1 MAERKR
7 QVESQKLEVCAL
19 KGLWKLEHTGQ
30 PVPTTET
37 HWITERNWGATLAFV
52 FDTTGSMYDDLVQVT
67 DGASR
72 ILERTLSRG
81 TKLIRNYVLVPFH
94 DPEVGPATLTTDP
107 RLFQQR
113 LQQLQVQG
121 GGDCPEMSV
130 AAIRLAAEVSHPSSF
145 IYVFTDA
152 RAKDYEQQEELL
164 RLLQHKQSQVVF
176 VLTGD
181 CGDRS
186 HPGYRVYE
194 RVAATSSGQVFHL
207 DKQQV
212 KEVLKWVEEAIQAS
226 KVHLLSADHEDGGE
240 HTWPVPFDPSL
251 KEVTVSLSGP
261 APQIEVWDPAGKLL
275 EKGRDLKELLS
286 IPDSAVVVAVQPHE
300 PGMWQVKTQS
310 SGRHSVRITGVS
322 SINFQAG
329 FSTQP
334 DPDGI
339 QPGERP
345 LQGLPISVVVNCSG
359 LEPPGHL
366 QEIELFNSSGHALLS
381 LPLWPLSNASSGQLW
396 VGSPLRAPPG
406 DFLLKVKGED
416 AQGHPLQRLSS
427 VTYTSVVPG
436 LPQVNISS
444 RIQAYRHEL
453 QRISC
458 SAHSELP
465 FRLQLSRAGARLGE
479 EKQFRGS
486 GNSSWLIP
494 VVSKSDEGFYECTA
508 TNKVG
513 VMRARAYVSVS
524 EPPPRLLAPGNVTA
538 SPGQDVALSCPVLSA
553 VPYNLTWSWD
563 GRVALQGGGRARLL
577 QNHSLEISRVQPGD
591 AGPYECIARSA
602 HGTATASVWLFIQ
615 EAPWVEVDTSP
626 QRFSRG
632 QELRLNCTAGGYPQP
647 HITWKLWGRVLE
659 QDQRVF
665 MDSQGTLH
673 IRAAVPEDAGNYSC
687 SANNLLGQDEQAI
700 SLEYIEPP
708 AILAVT
714 PSMKAL
720 VGEDVTL
727 ECWVSGV
734 PPPQIA
740 WHKGEQE
747 VAAFPAGSQ
756 RGVLRLQ
763 VVREEDAGPYTC
775 QARGEAGDAFA
786 STVLDVGSAP
796 HFPEPL
802 GDLEVEIGE
811 SVTLLCRAEGSPPLW
826 VAWSRQDGKPVVHQ
840 HGLPGA
846 ELLINGASLD
856 DQAVYVC
863 EAQNDFGKIRAE
875 VKLTVTGQAPE
886 IALLPA
892 VVRVL
897 AGQPVWLPCVILAGR
912 PLPARLWLKDGQP
925 VAPSG
930 RFSAQVDGSLHV
942 GQASQGDAG
951 TYTCVATNALGSHRQ
966 DVTLVVHVPPSIEP
980 GPALV
985 AATEG
990 VAVTLRC
997 DATGVPTPTVTWTK
1011 GTEPISPS
1019 PRYHLNPN
1027 GTLLI
1032 PTPSP
1037 GDAGTYFCTAAS
1049 VAGFSSRQVQL
1060 SVSTKPRISVN
1071 GSWGISAPV
1080 TVLAVRGQETT
1091 LPCEAHGSP
1100 HPLVA
1105 WSHESRP
1112 LPLSSARYSILPS
1125 GSLRLA
1131 EPQEADSGLY
1141 TCTATNA
1148 VGNASVH
1155 YSLRV
1160 QVPPRIQRGPE
1171 VLRAL
1176 VGERL
1181 ELPCVAYGNPVPSL
1195 SWSKDGRPLQEGE
1208 WGALEGAR
1216 GAVIIGAVQLSN
1228 AGRYR
1233 CIASSSVGQ
1242 DAVEVVVQVLE
1253 PPYLDDG
1260 AEVLLEKVLHE
1271 NVTIPC
1277 PVKGTPTPSILWWKD
1292 AVEVLDAV
1300 PGAELLDGGS
1310 LFIRALQPSHSGDYT
1325 CLAAN
1330 DAGSISST
1338 TTLVVHAPLEMMGS
1352 GWENVSVVAGQP
1364 LALHCNVSGTP
1375 VPSVTW
1381 HKDGQPV
1388 GEAGGPLLLRRGQTL
1403 RFAAVRG
1410 EDTGTYTC
1418 RARSRAGEARRH
1430 FALLVLV
1437 PPSMPGSRWPHNVSV
1452 PEGSEVLLECRSRGV
1467 PRPRV
1472 RWLKD
1477 GQPLPALDPH
1487 LQLLEEEQVLRI
1499 LGSQPHHQGTYQCLA
1514 TNPAGQHSKVF
1525 QLHVHTPP
1533 SILGA
1538 EELAEVVVL
1547 LNGSGQLPCEARGSP
1562 APTIAWFRGR
1572 RPLPSGTRTT
1582 YVRGGQALR
1591 VSATQEADAGLYV
1604 CRATNPAGTAHR
1616 TVRLEVY
1623 VPPTISSEGRVVEAA
1638 VGQPVELLCSAS
1650 GNPLPTLSW
1659 QKDGLPL
1666 PEGAGVLLLA
1676 GGTLLRVQR
1685 ASESSAGS
1693 YTCLAS
1699 SPAGESVV
1707 RHKLLVQAPPQL
1719 LIGDGESHMTAV
1731 ANDSLRIHCRAS
1743 GVPMPRI
1750 RWLKDGRPLGTEDS
1764 IVVSEDGG
1772 TLLISHVGLAHQGLY
1787 ACQGSSRA
1795 GGAQVQVWV
1804 SVQARPLVSIAEGDA
1819 VTVAL
1824 RQPVTLR
1831 CQATGTPP
1839 PRLGWRKDG
1848 VPLPATSS
1856 LFQIE
1861 KADLTDEGVYTCV
1874 AANPAGEDKQDVML
1888 KVLVPPNIEPSEV
1901 DLAVLE
1907 NSTVSLE
1914 CLATGVPAP
1923 DISWYKGN
1931 EQLVTSPGRILSRDR
1946 KRLEIPRAHLPD
1958 AGSYRCVASN
1968 AAGDTEL
1975 GYSLRVTVPP
1985 RITAGPSPVVAVTS
1999 EAVTLRCDATGS
2011 PTPVLLWLK
2020 DGNPVPEEVAGGP
2033 QILSGGRVLSLPT
2046 PHLLDSGTY
2055 TCVASSAAGEDR
2067 REATVEV
2074 RLPPT
2079 ALGEEENVSAI
2090 VNQEVTLRCLDPGVD
2105 PRGSRWLK
2113 DGTLLTP
2120 SPGMRLSVDGT
2131 VLQVG
2136 RAAVQDAGR
2145 YTCQVPGHPERHYN
2159 LNVLVPPSFSSAEPS
2174 TMSVLEGQSVRLSC
2188 ECHGIPFP
2196 ALSWQ
2201 KDGEPLSAHPG
2212 SPKLVSAG
2220 GRMLYIEKVRLV
2232 DEGTYTCECSNA
2244 AGSSSK
2250 EHRLGVH
2257 VLPRIRGSSKAPR
2270 KVSVIEAGETVL
2282 ECEATGTPAP
2292 TVTWLKDGQLVASR
2306 DGLLLSEQGWRLRIA
2321 QAALVHAGR
2330 YVCLAANAAGQER
2343 REFDVAVHVPPK
2355 FIQGSGL
2362 TSNVRVPLHR
2372 ALTLTCEATGI
2383 PLPTVS
2389 WSWNGSPVTPSEHM
2403 RVLSGG
2409 WMLRLPRV
2417 RAQDGGHYSCLA
2429 SNVAGEARREF
2440 HVEVLV
2446 PPHIEDMDEEEA
2458 VTVPEGHPVTW
2469 SCLAAGN
2476 PQPEVTWLKD
2486 GHPLPGGATSISPDG
2501 SVLRI
2506 PQAALSDAG
2515 HYSCVASNP
2524 VGEQTKHYLLN
2535 VSASPTH
2542 AGDAHDATVED
2553 VIVIIN
2559 NPISLLCE
2567 APAYPPPSITW
2578 LKDEVPVEASRDV
2591 RLLSGGHGL
2600 QILNAQE
2607 EDAGTYSCIV
2617 AGEAGEAVRN
2627 YTVKVLVPPSI
2638 ARDDPSGEFATT
2650 EVRTRVN
2657 STVTLQCETWAVPE
2671 ATIQWYKDGQLLE
2684 SAGHLRILHEGQVL
2698 QIKPAGVPDS
2708 GHYTCVA
2715 TNPLGA
2721 DDKDFSVHVQVPPLF
2736 QHQLST
2742 SEAFEILYREEDGDG
2757 EVTEHRQAV
2766 LHQPAALSCD
2776 TSAIPPPR
2784 LTWYKDGEPLAPGPG
2799 VLILL
2804 GGRVLQLPAVRE
2816 EDAGRYT
2823 CEASNEAGRDRVHY
2837 ELEVLAAPAIRGA
2850 AEERVEEV
2858 TATTNS
2864 TVRFECQASGS
2875 PVPVVSWLRDD
2886 VPIAASPR
2894 HQLLEGGTV
2903 LQVAVAEVGDAGS
2916 YVCVA
2921 ENPAGSAEKHFALVV
2936 LEPQGA
2942 EDLQQETL
2950 SADMGSPLVLTCAVT
2965 GVPAVT
2971 WLKDGRPLASSPER
2985 DLVPRGGQLQISTLQ
3000 PSHQGQYTCL
3010 AQDRGTEMRKDFLV
3024 LVRVAPRIL
3033 GAGVPSEHS
3042 VPEGDG
3048 VRLEC
3053 RAEGQPPPQISWL
3066 KDGQPLQLQPP
3077 SRVRTSPDGSALL
3090 LEALHAADSG
3100 AYTCLARNGAGEDAR
3115 LHLLSVLV
3123 PPIIEGGAD
3132 GSDVVRGVLST
3143 AVTLRCRARGS
3154 PPLRV
3159 SWLKDGLPLRLS
3171 PRVTLLSAGH
3181 VLRISRTQVSDA
3193 GLYTCVV
3200 SSQAGVADRSFVL
3213 QILAPP
3219 VLESPESSEE
3229 QVVAKGSDV
3238 TLTCEAS
3245 GSPTP
3250 AVTWLKLSKTPALPS
3265 KQVADGPRLSLGA
3278 VGPADVG
3285 VYVCVASNEAG
3296 EASKAFSLLVM
3307 EPPQIEDASH
3317 PTEMSVAVGTPLELT
3332 CVVVGIPV
3340 PAVTWEKDGQLLA
3353 GPWLS
3358 AGNES
3363 TLRISSMEVAD
3374 SGLYTC
3380 LAASPAGE
3388 DSRSFHVSARAP
3400 LSTTGTR
3407 ETLSITAVRGGQLT
3421 LECPVDAVPPPHIE
3435 WHREGSPLQGDA
3447 RRQTLDEGRFLRI
3460 QDVGA
3465 ADGGEYVCRAGMV
3478 LGDSRQSFQV
3488 EIHVAPHIQLG
3499 PEEMNVPMNG
3509 SATLPCQA
3517 AGWPVPRVTW
3527 RKDGQLL
3534 SLRGSSRYELLP
3546 DGSLQIDPV
3555 RVQDSGYYLCV
3566 ASSPAGS
3573 DRRGLDLR
3581 VLVPPAIAPGPPSLT
3596 LLAQQPASLACDVS
3610 GSPAPRVRWEK
3621 DGRPLNPHLLPGA
3634 YRVQTSGSLL
3644 ITSPSPRD
3652 EGWFE
3657 CIATNAAGEARKVF
3671 LVSVHVPPTIADDLT
3686 DVAVTRLSPVVL
3698 TCYASGVPP
3707 PTVSWSKDGAQ
3718 LGSRGGG
3725 YRVLHTGALE
3735 IRLALPAHT
3744 GHYTCTAR
3752 NTAGTARK
3760 HLRLVVHEPPTLKPL
3775 PGMVMVMVNTSA
3787 VLSCE
3792 ASGIPRPEVTWQKDG
3807 ASITRGPGLKV
3818 LPSGQLHLLRASVAD
3833 AGSYLCV
3840 ARNPSGTAM
3849 GRTRL
3854 IVQVLPCAARGIPE
3868 PRVSWSR
3875 EGAPVQDRGG
3885 TVTILPSGE
3894 LLLRHVQEG
3903 DAGSYSC
3910 TAVNSAGKAVR
3921 RLSLRVHA
3929 LPTFTRQ
3936 PGDVVLSQGEQL
3948 ELVCEATGSPEPRI
3962 SWMADGQPLTEGVS
3976 GQRGRSTLRRAAAT
3990 HADSGTYV
3998 CRAENSA
4005 GTIRATSLVSVTEAP
4020 IVRGAP
4026 STYRVEPPG
4035 GDAVLDCDVRGHPA
4049 PFIRWSKD
4057 GVPVVGSRRLR
4068 QLQNGS
4074 LAIRSLGSA
4083 DAGHYRCV
4091 AENEAGTA
4099 AKVVTLALQSAP
4111 AVAVTPR
4118 ALSVRAG
4125 QRVLLHCAVSG
4136 EPTPSVEWQRDGE
4149 ALPEGP
4155 RGRILPNATLLLPA
4169 AIPRDTGTYTCI
4181 ARNALGSAAART
4193 SLVVQGEPRRMRGS
4207 LIGMIN
4213 THEFGVA
4220 TLNASVLDEP
4230 RSGTTAIRT
4239 SISGVPRH
4247 VGPLM
4252 RVLVT
4257 LMAPVYWS
4265 FTHAGGEVPSGI
4277 LLTWGVFR
4285 HKSQVEFGTGDLLHI
4300 THLAR
4305 GADASGTLL
4314 LDSVVSGS
4322 VPESIGEATLLL
4334 QDFSERYVQTGEGRF
4349 SGGSVQ
4355 SFLQDGR
4362 LARARCNHTIEYEPT
4377 PGPQP
4382 QRVQHIQAREV
4393 QASFDPDS
4401 EELSF
4406 QLSTSLDAGDR
4417 CPPGFVLDPQQLHC
4431 LDINECAEGS
4441 HACRYNQICENT
4453 MGTHRC
4459 VCPRGYRSLGAA
4471 WPCLDINE
4479 CLRFPP
4485 PCAFECRNLR
4495 GSYECLCP
4503 PGTALLPEGK
4513 CGAAGT
4519 GGGIASST
4527 PWDPLLR
4534 WLGPSSR
4541 LRGRSYPRLTLS
4553 RVAKAAG
4560 PDARGPCPSG
4570 FVRRNGTCTDLNE
4583 CRVPNQCQHEC
4594 RNSEGSYR
4602 CVCPPGYRLLPD
4614 GKTCHDVDEC
4624 REGTVRCASGQLCFN
4639 TRGGA
4644 RCEDAPCPDGY
4655 WRGSSP
4661 GVCFS
4666 HCAPDCGTA
4675 GPATLRYVLLPLP
4688 LGVPTGRDVLRLAP
4702 GSALGAHTLF
4712 TLLEQDGSSPF
4723 ALRAE
4728 GGRGVVATMRPLHA
4742 PGTHRLRVQ
4751 ALTPGARQTR
4761 SIFLVIISISPYP
4774 Y

>member
-1 MAERKR
+1 MPPHGGIF
-7 QVESQKLEVCAL
+7 V
-19 KGLWKLEHTGQ
+19 GLWLLLAPGVTGS
-30 PVPTTET
+30 PPGAG
-37 HWITERNWGATLAFV
+37 GATLAFV

-113 LQQLQVQG
+113 LKQLQVQG

-130 AAIRLAAEVSHPSSF
+130 AAIRLAAEVSHPGSF

-194 RVAATSSGQVFHL
+194 RIAATSSGQVFHL

-261 APQIEVWDPAGKLL
+261 APQIEVRDPAGKVL

-334 DPDGI
+334 DPDSI

-345 LQGLPISVVVNCSG
+345 LQGLPVSVVVNCSG
-359 LEPPGHL
+359 LDPPGRL

-381 LPLWPLSNASSGQLW
+381 LPLRPLSNASSGQLW
-396 VGSPLRAPPG
+396 VGSPLRAPPA

-416 AQGHPLQRLSS
+416 AQGHPLHRLSS

-444 RIQAYRHEL
+444 RIRAYRREP
-453 QRISC
+453 QRVSC

-486 GNSSWLIP
+486 GNVSWLIP
-494 VVSKSDEGFYECTA
+494 AASKSDEGFYECTA
-508 TNKVG
+508 TSKVG
-513 VMRARAYVSVS
+513 VTRARAYISVS
-524 EPPPRLLAPGNVTA
+524 EPPPRLQAPGNVTA
-538 SPGQDVALSCPVLSA
+538 SPGQDVVLSCPVLSA

-563 GRVALQGGGRARLL
+563 GRVALQEGGRARLL

-615 EAPWVEVDTSP
+615 EAPWVEVDAGP
-626 QRFSRG
+626 QHFGRG
-632 QELRLNCTAGGYPQP
+632 QELRLNCTARGYPQP
-647 HITWKLWGRVLE
+647 RITWKRWGWVLE

-665 MDSQGTLH
+665 MDAQGTLH

-714 PSMKAL
+714 PGVKAL

-756 RGVLRLQ
+756 RGVLWLQ
-763 VVREEDAGPYTC
+763 AVREEDAGPYTC
-775 QARGEAGDAFA
+775 QAHSEAGDTVA

-802 GDLEVEIGE
+802 GDLEVDIGE
-811 SVTLLCRAEGSPPLW
+811 SVTLPCRAEGSLPLQ
-826 VAWSRQDGKPVVHQ
+826 VAWSRQDGKPVVQQ

-846 ELLINGASLD
+846 ELLIDGASLD

-875 VKLTVTGQAPE
+875 VKLTVTGQAPA
-886 IALLPA
+886 IALAPA

-897 AGQPVWLPCVILAGR
+897 AGQPLWLPCVILAGR

-930 RFSAQVDGSLHV
+930 RFSTQPDGSLHV

-951 TYTCVATNALGSHRQ
+951 TYTCVATNALGLHRQ
-966 DVTLVVHVPPSIEP
+966 DVALVVHVPPSIEP

-990 VAVTLRC
+990 AAVTLRC
-997 DATGVPTPTVTWTK
+997 NATGVPTPTVTWTK

-1032 PTPSP
+1032 PSPSP

-1060 SVSTKPRISVN
+1060 SISTKPRISVN
-1071 GSWGISAPV
+1071 GSRGISAPV
-1080 TVLAVRGQETT
+1080 TILAVRGQETT
-1091 LPCEAHGSP
+1091 LPCEAQGSP
-1100 HPLVA
+1100 PPLVA
-1105 WSHESRP
+1105 WSRESRP
-1112 LPLSSARYSILPS
+1112 LPLPSARYSVLPS

-1160 QVPPRIQRGPE
+1160 Q
-1171 VLRAL
+1171 
-1176 VGERL
+1176 
-1181 ELPCVAYGNPVPSL
+1181 
-1195 SWSKDGRPLQEGE
+1195 
-1208 WGALEGAR
+1208 
-1216 GAVIIGAVQLSN
+1216 
-1228 AGRYR
+1228 
-1233 CIASSSVGQ
+1233 
-1242 DAVEVVVQVLE
+1242 
-1253 PPYLDDG
+1253 
-1260 AEVLLEKVLHE
+1260 
-1271 NVTIPC
+1271 
-1277 PVKGTPTPSILWWKD
+1277 
-1292 AVEVLDAV
+1292 
-1300 PGAELLDGGS
+1300 
-1310 LFIRALQPSHSGDYT
+1310 
-1325 CLAAN
+1325 
-1330 DAGSISST
+1330 
-1338 TTLVVHAPLEMMGS
+1338 
-1352 GWENVSVVAGQP
+1352 
-1364 LALHCNVSGTP
+1364 
-1375 VPSVTW
+1375 
-1381 HKDGQPV
+1381 
-1388 GEAGGPLLLRRGQTL
+1388 
-1403 RFAAVRG
+1403 
-1410 EDTGTYTC
+1410 
-1418 RARSRAGEARRH
+1418 
-1430 FALLVLV
+1430 
-1437 PPSMPGSRWPHNVSV
+1437 
-1452 PEGSEVLLECRSRGV
+1452 
-1467 PRPRV
+1467 
-1472 RWLKD
+1472 
-1477 GQPLPALDPH
+1477 
-1487 LQLLEEEQVLRI
+1487 
-1499 LGSQPHHQGTYQCLA
+1499 
-1514 TNPAGQHSKVF
+1514 
-1525 QLHVHTPP
+1525 
-1533 SILGA
+1533 
-1538 EELAEVVVL
+1538 
-1547 LNGSGQLPCEARGSP
+1547 
-1562 APTIAWFRGR
+1562 
-1572 RPLPSGTRTT
+1572 
-1582 YVRGGQALR
+1582 
-1591 VSATQEADAGLYV
+1591 
-1604 CRATNPAGTAHR
+1604 
-1616 TVRLEVY
+1616 
-1623 VPPTISSEGRVVEAA
+1623 
-1638 VGQPVELLCSAS
+1638 
-1650 GNPLPTLSW
+1650 
-1659 QKDGLPL
+1659 
-1666 PEGAGVLLLA
+1666 
-1676 GGTLLRVQR
+1676 
-1685 ASESSAGS
+1685 
-1693 YTCLAS
+1693 
-1699 SPAGESVV
+1699 
-1707 RHKLLVQAPPQL
+1707 APPKL
-1719 LIGDGESHMTAV
+1719 LIGDGESHLTAV
-1731 ANDSLRIHCRAS
+1731 ANESLRIRCRAS
-1743 GVPMPRI
+1743 GVPVPRI
-1750 RWLKDGRPLGTEDS
+1750 QWLKDGLPLGTGDGV
-1764 IVVSEDGG
+1764 VVSEDGG
-1772 TLLISHVGLAHQGLY
+1772 TLLISHVGLTHQGLY
-1787 ACQGSSRA
+1787 VCQGSSQA
-1795 GGAQVQVWV
+1795 GGAQVQVWL
-1804 SVQARPLVSIAEGDA
+1804 SVQ
-1819 VTVAL
+1819 
-1824 RQPVTLR
+1824 
-1831 CQATGTPP
+1831 
-1839 PRLGWRKDG
+1839 
-1848 VPLPATSS
+1848 
-1856 LFQIE
+1856 
-1861 KADLTDEGVYTCV
+1861 
-1874 AANPAGEDKQDVML
+1874 
-1888 KVLVPPNIEPSEV
+1888 VPPNIEPSEV

-1907 NSTVSLE
+1907 NSTASLE

-1931 EQLVTSPGRILSRDR
+1931 EQLVNTPGRILSRDG
-1946 KRLEIPRAHLPD
+1946 KRLEIPRAHLSD

-1985 RITAGPSPVVAVTS
+1985 
-1999 EAVTLRCDATGS
+1999 
-2011 PTPVLLWLK
+2011 
-2020 DGNPVPEEVAGGP
+2020 
-2033 QILSGGRVLSLPT
+2033 
-2046 PHLLDSGTY
+2046 
-2055 TCVASSAAGEDR
+2055 
-2067 REATVEV
+2067 
-2074 RLPPT
+2074 
-2079 ALGEEENVSAI
+2079 
-2090 VNQEVTLRCLDPGVD
+2090 
-2105 PRGSRWLK
+2105 
-2113 DGTLLTP
+2113 
-2120 SPGMRLSVDGT
+2120 
-2131 VLQVG
+2131 
-2136 RAAVQDAGR
+2136 
-2145 YTCQVPGHPERHYN
+2145 
-2159 LNVLVPPSFSSAEPS
+2159 SFSSAEPT
-2174 TMSVLEGQSVRLSC
+2174 TMSVLEGQSVQLAC

-2220 GRMLYIEKVRLV
+2220 GKMLYIEKVRLV
-2232 DEGTYTCECSNA
+2232 DEGTYTCECSNT

-2257 VLPRIRGSSKAPR
+2257 VPPRIRGSSKAPR
-2270 KVSVIEAGETVL
+2270 KVSVIEASETVL
-2282 ECEATGTPAP
+2282 ECEATGRPAP
-2292 TVTWLKDGQLVASR
+2292 TVTWLKDGQPVTPG

-2355 FIQGSGL
+2355 FLQGSGS
-2362 TSNVRVPLHR
+2362 TSNIRVPLHR
-2372 ALTLTCEATGI
+2372 ALTLTCEATGV
-2383 PLPTVS
+2383 PLPMVS
-2389 WSWNGSPVTPSEHM
+2389 WSWNGSPVTPGEHTK
-2403 RVLSGG
+2403 VLSGG

-2429 SNVAGEARREF
+2429 SNAAGEARREF
-2440 HVEVLV
+2440 QVEVLV
-2446 PPHIEDMDEEEA
+2446 PPHIEDVDEEEA

-2486 GHPLPGGATSISPDG
+2486 GHPLPAGATSISPDG

-2506 PQAALSDAG
+2506 PQAAPSDAG
-2515 HYSCVASNP
+2515 RYSCVASSP

-2535 VSASPTH
+2535 VSASPMS
-2542 AGDAHDATVED
+2542 AGDAHAAATED
-2553 VIVIIN
+2553 VVVIIN

-2578 LKDEVPVEASRDV
+2578 LKDEVPIEASRDV
-2591 RLLSGGHGL
+2591 RLLPGGHGL

-2607 EDAGTYSCIV
+2607 EDAGTYSCVV
-2617 AGEAGEAVRN
+2617 AGEAGETVRN
-2627 YTVKVLVPPSI
+2627 YTVKVLVPPLI

-2657 STVTLQCETWAVPE
+2657 STVTLECETWAVPE
-2671 ATIQWYKDGQLLE
+2671 PIIQWYKDGQLLE
-2684 SAGHLRILHEGQVL
+2684 SAGHLQILQEGQVL
-2698 QIKPAGVPDS
+2698 RIKPAGVPDS

-2715 TNPLGA
+2715 TNPLGT

-2736 QHQLST
+2736 QHQLSP
-2742 SEAFEILYREEDGDG
+2742 SEAFEILYWEEDGDG

-2850 AEERVEEV
+2850 EEEQVEEV

-2864 TVRFECQASGS
+2864 TVRFECRASGR
-2875 PVPVVSWLRDD
+2875 PVPAVSWLRDH
-2886 VPIAASPR
+2886 VPIVASPR

-2903 LQVAVAEVGDAGS
+2903 LQVAMAEVGDAGR

-2921 ENPAGSAEKHFALVV
+2921 ENPAGSAEKHFALTVQ
-2936 LEPQGA
+2936 EPPGA
-2942 EDLQQETL
+2942 EDPQEETL
-2950 SADMGSPLVLTCAVT
+2950 SADMGSPLVLTCAAT

-2971 WLKDGRPLASSPER
+2971 WLKDGRTLASSPEQG
-2985 DLVPRGGQLQISTLQ
+2985 LVPGGGQLQISALQ
-3000 PSHQGQYTCL
+3000 PSHQGRYTCL
-3010 AQDRGTEMRKDFLV
+3010 ARGEGTETRKDFLV

-3042 VPEGDG
+3042 VLEGG
-3048 VRLEC
+3048 EVRLEC
-3053 RAEGQPPPQISWL
+3053 QAEGQPPPQISWL

-3077 SRVRTSPDGSALL
+3077 SRAQVSPDGSALL

-3100 AYTCLARNGAGEDAR
+3100 AYTCLARNGAGEDAQLR
-3115 LHLLSVLV
+3115 VLSPHLCLSSPRPV
-3123 PPIIEGGAD
+3123 PPVIEGGAE
-3132 GSDVVRGVLST
+3132 GSDVVRGVLSA

-3238 TLTCEAS
+3238 TFACEAS
-3245 GSPTP
+3245 GSPAP
-3250 AVTWLKLSKTPALPS
+3250 AVTWLKLGETPALPS
-3265 KQVADGPRLSLGA
+3265 ERVADGPRLSLGA
-3278 VGPADVG
+3278 VGPADTG
-3285 VYVCVASNEAG
+3285 VYACVASNEAG
-3296 EASKAFSLLVM
+3296 ETSRAFSLLVM

-3317 PTEMSVAVGTPLELT
+3317 PTEMAVAVGAPLELT
-3332 CVVVGIPV
+3332 CVVAGVPA

-3363 TLRISSMEVAD
+3363 TLRINSMEVAD

-3380 LAASPAGE
+3380 LATSPAGE
-3388 DSRSFHVSARAP
+3388 DTRSFHVSARAP
-3400 LSTTGTR
+3400 LGTTGTS
-3407 ETLSITAVRGGQLT
+3407 ETLSVTAVPGGQLT
-3421 LECPVDAVPPPHIE
+3421 LECPVGAVPPPYIE
-3435 WHREGSPLQGDA
+3435 WHREGSPLRGDA
-3447 RRQTLDEGRFLRI
+3447 RRQTLAEGRFLRI
-3460 QDVGA
+3460 WDVGA
-3465 ADGGEYVCRAGMV
+3465 ADGGEYICRAGTAT
-3478 LGDSRQSFQV
+3478 GDSRQSFQV
-3488 EIHVAPHIQLG
+3488 EIHVAPHIQPG
-3499 PEEMNVPMNG
+3499 PEEVNVPTNG
-3509 SATLPCQA
+3509 LATLQCQA
-3517 AGWPVPRVTW
+3517 EGWPTPRVTW

-3534 SLRGSSRYELLP
+3534 SLRGSSRLQLLP
-3546 DGSLQIDPV
+3546 DGSLHIDPV

-3573 DRRGLDLR
+3573 VRQGLDLR
-3581 VLVPPAIAPGPPSLT
+3581 VLVPPAITPSPPSLT
-3596 LLAQQPASLACDVS
+3596 LLAQQPAWLSCDAS
-3610 GSPAPRVRWEK
+3610 GSPAPQVRWEK

-3686 DVAVTRLSPVVL
+3686 DVAVTRLSPAVL

-3707 PTVSWSKDGAQ
+3707 PAVSWSKDGAQ

-3725 YRVLHTGALE
+3725 YRVLPTGALE
-3735 IRLALPAHT
+3735 IRQALPVHT

-3752 NTAGTARK
+3752 SAAGTARK
-3760 HLRLVVHEPPTLKPL
+3760 HLRLVVHEPPALKPL
-3775 PGMVMVMVNTSA
+3775 PGMVMVKVNAST

-3792 ASGIPRPEVTWQKDG
+3792 ASGVPRPEVTWQKDG
-3807 ASITRGPGLKV
+3807 ASVAGGPGLKV
-3818 LPSGQLHLLRASVAD
+3818 LPSGQLHLLRASLAD

-3854 IVQVLPCAARGIPE
+3854 IVQVPPTIAAGPLELAVLEGQDALLPCAARGVPE

-3875 EGAPVQDRGG
+3875 EGAPVRDRGG

-3921 RLSLRVHA
+3921 RLSLGVHT
-3929 LPTFTRQ
+3929 LPTFTRR
-3936 PGDVVLSQGEQL
+3936 PGDVVLSQGELL

-3962 SWMADGQPLTEGVS
+3962 SWTADGQPLTEGIS
-3976 GQRGRSTLRRAAAT
+3976 GQRGRSILRRAAAT

-4005 GTIRATSLVSVTEAP
+4005 GTIRATSFVSIVEAP
-4020 IVRGAP
+4020 VVRGAP
-4026 STYRVEPPG
+4026 STYQVEPPG
-4035 GDAVLDCDVRGHPA
+4035 GDVLLDCDTRGHPA

-4057 GVPVVGSRRLR
+4057 GVPVVATRRLR

-4074 LAIRSLGSA
+4074 LAIRSLGGA
-4083 DAGHYRCV
+4083 DAGLYRCV

-4111 AVAVTPR
+4111 MVAVTPR
-4118 ALSVRAG
+4118 AVLVRSG

-4169 AIPRDTGTYTCI
+4169 ASPRDTGTYTCI
-4181 ARNALGSAAART
+4181 ARNALGSAAARA
-4193 SLVVQGEPRRMRGS
+4193 SLVVQGEPRQVRGS
-4207 LIGMIN
+4207 LIGVIN
-4213 THEFGVA
+4213 TREFGVA

-4230 RSGTTAIRT
+4230 RSGTTAVRT
-4239 SISGVPRH
+4239 TISGVPRH
-4247 VGPLM
+4247 VGLLM

-4265 FTHAGGEVPSGI
+4265 FAYTGGDVPGGI
-4277 LLTWGVFR
+4277 LLTRGTFR
-4285 HKSQVEFGTGDLLHI
+4285 HESQVEFGTGDLLRI

-4334 QDFSERYVQTGEGRF
+4334 QDFSERYVRTGAGRF

-4362 LARARCNHTIEYEPT
+4362 LVRARCNHTIDYEPA
-4377 PGPQP
+4377 PGLQL

-4393 QASFDPDS
+4393 QASFDPAS

-4406 QLSTSLDAGDR
+4406 QLSTSLDAGDQ
-4417 CPPGFVLDPQQLHC
+4417 CPPGFVLGPQQLHC

-4453 MGTHRC
+4453 VGTHRC

-4479 CLRFPP
+4479 CLQFPP
-4485 PCAFECRNLR
+4485 PCTFECRNLR

-4503 PGTALLPEGK
+4503 PGMVLLPEGE
-4513 CGAAGT
+4513 CSAAGT
-4519 GGGIASST
+4519 TGST
-4527 PWDPLLR
+4527 PWDSLLR

-4541 LRGRSYPRLTLS
+4541 LGGRSHPRLTLS
-4553 RVAKAAG
+4553 RVVKAAG

-4570 FVRRNGTCTDLNE
+4570 FVRRNGTCTDLDE
-4583 CRVPNQCQHEC
+4583 CQVPNQCQHKC
-4594 RNSEGSYR
+4594 RNTEGSYH

-4624 REGTVRCASGQLCFN
+4624 REGTLRCASGQLCFN
-4639 TRGGA
+4639 MRGGA
-4644 RCEDAPCPDGY
+4644 RCEDTPCPDGY

-4661 GVCFS
+4661 GVCSS
-4666 HCAPDCGTA
+4666 HCAPDCGAA
-4675 GPATLRYVLLPLP
+4675 GPTVLRYVLLPLP
-4688 LGVPTGRDVLRLAP
+4688 LGVPAGRDVLRLAP
-4702 GSALGAHTLF
+4702 GTALGARTLF
-4712 TLLEQDGSSPF
+4712 SLLEQDGGSPF
-4723 ALRAE
+4723 ALRTE
-4728 GGRGVVATMRPLHA
+4728 QGRGVIATLRPLHA

-4751 ALTPGARQTR
+4751 ALTPGARRAR
-4761 SIFLVIISISPYP
+4761 SIFLIIISISPYP

>member
-1 MAERKR
+1 MPPHGGIF
-7 QVESQKLEVCAL
+7 V
-19 KGLWKLEHTGQ
+19 GLWLLLVPGVTGS
-30 PVPTTET
+30 PPGAG
-37 HWITERNWGATLAFV
+37 GATLAFV

-67 DGASR
+67 EGASR

-113 LQQLQVQG
+113 LQQLQVKG

-130 AAIRLAAEVSHPSSF
+130 AAIRLAAEVSHPNSF

-194 RVAATSSGQVFHL
+194 RIAATSSGQVFHL

-261 APQIEVWDPAGKLL
+261 APQIEVRDPAGKVL

-334 DPDGI
+334 DPDSI

-345 LQGLPISVVVNCSG
+345 LQGLPVSVVVNCSG
-359 LEPPGHL
+359 LEPPGRL
-366 QEIELFNSSGHALLS
+366 QEIELFNSSGRALLS
-381 LPLWPLSNASSGQLW
+381 LPLRPLSNASSGQLW

-416 AQGHPLQRLSS
+416 AQGHPLHRLSS

-444 RIQAYRHEL
+444 RIRAYRREP
-453 QRISC
+453 QRVSC
-458 SAHSELP
+458 WAHSELP
-465 FRLQLSRAGARLGE
+465 FRMQLSRAGARLGE
-479 EKQFRGS
+479 EKKFRGS
-486 GNSSWLIP
+486 GNVSWLIP
-494 VVSKSDEGFYECTA
+494 AASKSDEGFYECTA

-513 VMRARAYVSVS
+513 VARARAYISVS
-524 EPPPRLLAPGNVTA
+524 EPPPRLQAPGNVTA
-538 SPGQDVALSCPVLSA
+538 SPGHDVVLSCPVLSA

-563 GRVALQGGGRARLL
+563 GRVALQEGGRARLL

-615 EAPWVEVDTSP
+615 EVPWVEVDASP
-626 QRFSRG
+626 QRFGRG

-647 HITWKLWGRVLE
+647 RVTWKRWGWVLE

-687 SANNLLGQDEQAI
+687 SANSLLGQDEQAI

-714 PSMKAL
+714 PGVKAL

-747 VAAFPAGSQ
+747 VAVFPAGSQ

-763 VVREEDAGPYTC
+763 AVQEEDAGPYTC
-775 QARGEAGDAFA
+775 QARGEAGDASA

-802 GDLEVEIGE
+802 GDLEAEIGDR
-811 SVTLLCRAEGSPPLW
+811 VTLPCRAEGSLPLQ
-826 VAWSRQDGKPVVHQ
+826 VAWSRQDGKPVVQQ

-846 ELLINGASLD
+846 ELLIDGASLD

-875 VKLTVTGQAPE
+875 VKLTVTGQAPA
-886 IALLPA
+886 IALAPA

-897 AGQPVWLPCVILAGR
+897 AGQPLWLPCVILAGR

-930 RFSAQVDGSLHV
+930 RFSTQADGSLHV
-942 GQASQGDAG
+942 GQVSRGDAG
-951 TYTCVATNALGSHRQ
+951 TYTCVATNALGSQRQ
-966 DVTLVVHVPPSIEP
+966 EVALVVHVPPSIEP

-990 VAVTLRC
+990 AAITLRC

-1011 GTEPISPS
+1011 GTEPVSPS

-1032 PTPSP
+1032 PSPSP

-1060 SVSTKPRISVN
+1060 SISTKPRISVN
-1071 GSWGISAPV
+1071 GSRGISAPV
-1080 TVLAVRGQETT
+1080 PVLAVRGQEAT
-1091 LPCEAHGSP
+1091 LPCEAQGSP
-1100 HPLVA
+1100 LPLVA
-1105 WSHESRP
+1105 WSRESRP
-1112 LPLSSARYSILPS
+1112 LPLSSSRYTVLPS

-1148 VGNASVH
+1148 VGNASVR

-1181 ELPCVAYGNPVPSL
+1181 ELPCVAHGDPVPSL
-1195 SWSKDGRPLQEGE
+1195 SWSKDSRPLQEGE
-1208 WGALEGAR
+1208 RGALGGPH
-1216 GAVIIGAVQLSN
+1216 GAVTIGAVQLSD

-1253 PPYLDDG
+1253 PPYLGDG

-1271 NVTIPC
+1271 NVTITC
-1277 PVKGTPTPSILWWKD
+1277 PVKGTPMPSVLWWKD
-1292 AVEVLDAV
+1292 AVEVQDAV

-1310 LFIRALQPSHSGDYT
+1310 LFIHALQPSHSGDYT

-1330 DAGSISST
+1330 DVGSVSLT
-1338 TTLVVHAPLEMMGS
+1338 TTLVVHGPPEMMGS

-1364 LALHCNVSGTP
+1364 LELHCNVSGTP
-1375 VPSVTW
+1375 VPSITW
-1381 HKDGQPV
+1381 HKDGHPV
-1388 GEAGGPLLLRRGQTL
+1388 DGAGGPLLLRRGQTL
-1403 RFAAVRG
+1403 RFAAVRS
-1410 EDTGTYTC
+1410 EDTGTYSCT
-1418 RARSRAGEARRH
+1418 ARSRAGEARRH
-1430 FALLVLV
+1430 FVLLVLV
-1437 PPSMPGSRWPHNVSV
+1437 PPSMSGSRWPHNVSV

-1467 PRPRV
+1467 PPPRV
-1472 RWLKD
+1472 RWMKD
-1477 GQPLPALDPH
+1477 GQPLPAPDPH
-1487 LQLLEEEQVLRI
+1487 LELLEEEQVLRI
-1499 LGSQPHHQGTYQCLA
+1499 PSSQPQHQGTYQCLA

-1538 EELAEVVVL
+1538 EELVEVVVL

-1562 APTIAWFRGR
+1562 APTISWFRGR

-1582 YVRGGQALR
+1582 YMRGGRALR
-1591 VSATQEADAGLYV
+1591 VSGAQEADAGLYV
-1604 CRATNPAGTAHR
+1604 CLATNPAGTAHR

-1638 VGQPVELLCSAS
+1638 VGQPVELPCSAS

-1659 QKDGLPL
+1659 QKDGQPL
-1666 PEGAGVLLLA
+1666 PQGAGVLLLA
-1676 GGTLLRVQR
+1676 GGMLLRVQR
-1685 ASESSAGS
+1685 VSESSGGS

-1699 SPAGESVV
+1699 SPAGESMV
-1707 RHKLLVQAPPQL
+1707 RHTLLVQAPPKL
-1719 LIGDGESHMTAV
+1719 LIGDGESHLTAV
-1731 ANDSLRIHCRAS
+1731 ANDSLRIRCRAS

-1750 RWLKDGRPLGTEDS
+1750 RWLKDGLPLGAEDG
-1764 IVVSEDGG
+1764 VAVSEDSG
-1772 TLLISHVGLAHQGLY
+1772 TLLIARVGLAHQGLY
-1787 ACQGSSRA
+1787 ICQGSSRA
-1795 GGAQVQVWV
+1795 GGAQVQLWV
-1804 SVQARPLVSIAEGDA
+1804 LVQARPSVSIAEGDA

-1839 PRLGWRKDG
+1839 PRLSWRKDG
-1848 VPLPATSS
+1848 VPLPATGSI
-1856 LFQIE
+1856 FQIE

-1874 AANPAGEDKQDVML
+1874 AANPAGEDEQDVML

-1907 NSTVSLE
+1907 NGTASLE

-1931 EQLVTSPGRILSRDR
+1931 EQLVTTPGRILSRDG
-1946 KRLEIPRAHLPD
+1946 KRLEIPRAHLSD

-2011 PTPVLLWLK
+2011 PAPALLWLK

-2046 PHLLDSGTY
+2046 PRLLDSGTY
-2055 TCVASSAAGEDR
+2055 TCVASSAVGEDR

-2079 ALGEEENVSAI
+2079 APGEEENVSAI
-2090 VNQEVTLRCLDPGVD
+2090 VNQEVTLHCPAPGVD

-2120 SPGMRLSVDGT
+2120 SPGMSLSEDGT

-2159 LNVLVPPSFSSAEPS
+2159 LNVLVPPSFPSAEP
-2174 TMSVLEGQSVRLSC
+2174 TTVSVLEGQSVRLAC

-2220 GRMLYIEKVRLV
+2220 GRMLYIERVRLV
-2232 DEGTYTCECSNA
+2232 DEGTYTCECNNA
-2244 AGSSSK
+2244 AGGSSK

-2257 VLPRIRGSSKAPR
+2257 VPPRIRGSSKAPR

-2282 ECEATGTPAP
+2282 ECEATGRPAP
-2292 TVTWLKDGQLVASR
+2292 TVTWLKDGQPVALG
-2306 DGLLLSEQGWRLRIA
+2306 DGLSLSEQGWRLRIA
-2321 QAALVHAGR
+2321 QAAPVHAGR

-2343 REFDVAVHVPPK
+2343 REFDVVVHVPPK
-2355 FIQGSGL
+2355 LLQGSGS
-2362 TSNVRVPLHR
+2362 TSNIRVPLHR
-2372 ALTLTCEATGI
+2372 ALTLTCEATGV

-2389 WSWNGSPVTPSEHM
+2389 WSWKGSPVTPGEHTQ
-2403 RVLSGG
+2403 VLSGG

-2429 SNVAGEARREF
+2429 SNAAGEARREF
-2440 HVEVLV
+2440 QVEILV
-2446 PPHIEDMDEEEA
+2446 PPHIEDVDEEEA

-2486 GHPLPGGATSISPDG
+2486 GDPLPAGATSISPDG

-2506 PQAALSDAG
+2506 PQAAPSDAG
-2515 HYSCVASNP
+2515 RYSCVASSP
-2524 VGEQTKHYLLN
+2524 AGEQTKHYLLN
-2535 VSASPTH
+2535 VSASPTS
-2542 AGDAHDATVED
+2542 AGDAHDAATED
-2553 VIVIIN
+2553 VVVIIN

-2578 LKDEVPVEASRDV
+2578 LKDEVPIEASRDV
-2591 RLLSGGHGL
+2591 RLLP
-2600 QILNAQE
+2600 
-2607 EDAGTYSCIV
+2607 
-2617 AGEAGEAVRN
+2617 
-2627 YTVKVLVPPSI
+2627 VPPLI
-2638 ARDDPSGEFATT
+2638 TRDVPSGEFATT

-2657 STVTLQCETWAVPE
+2657 STVTLECETWAVPE
-2671 ATIQWYKDGQLLE
+2671 PTIQWYKDGQLLE
-2684 SAGHLRILHEGQVL
+2684 SAGHLQILQEGQVL

-2736 QHQLST
+2736 QHQLSP
-2742 SEAFEILYREEDGDG
+2742 SEAFEILYQEEDGDG

-2776 TSAIPPPR
+2776 TNSIPPPR

-2804 GGRVLQLPAVRE
+2804 GGRVLQLPVVQE

-2850 AEERVEEV
+2850 EEEQVEEV

-2864 TVRFECQASGS
+2864 TVRFECAASGR
-2875 PVPVVSWLRDD
+2875 PVPAVSWLRDH

-2921 ENPAGSAEKHFALVV
+2921 ENPAGSAEKHFALTV
-2936 LEPQGA
+2936 LEPPGA
-2942 EDLQQETL
+2942 EDPQEETL
-2950 SADMGSPLVLTCAVT
+2950 SADMGSPLVLSCAAT
-2965 GVPAVT
+2965 AVPAVT
-2971 WLKDGRPLASSPER
+2971 WLKDGRTLASSPEQG
-2985 DLVPRGGQLQISTLQ
+2985 LVPGGGQLQISALQ
-3000 PSHQGQYTCL
+3000 PSHQGRYTCL
-3010 AQDRGTEMRKDFLV
+3010 APGEGTEMRKDFLV

-3042 VPEGDG
+3042 VLEGG
-3048 VRLEC
+3048 EVRLEC
-3053 RAEGQPPPQISWL
+3053 QAEGQPPPQISWL

-3077 SRVRTSPDGSALL
+3077 SRAQVSPDGSALL
-3090 LEALHAADSG
+3090 LEALRAADSG

-3115 LHLLSVLV
+3115 LHVLSVLV
-3123 PPIIEGGAD
+3123 PPVIEGGAD
-3132 GSDVVRGVLST
+3132 GSDVVRGVLAA

-3171 PRVTLLSAGH
+3171 PRVMLLSAGH

-3238 TLTCEAS
+3238 TFACEAS
-3245 GSPTP
+3245 GSPAP
-3250 AVTWLKLSKTPALPS
+3250 AVTWLKLGETPALPS
-3265 KQVADGPRLSLGA
+3265 KRVADGPRLSLGA
-3278 VGPADVG
+3278 VGPADTG
-3285 VYVCVASNEAG
+3285 VYACVAANEAG
-3296 EASKAFSLLVM
+3296 EASRAFSLLVM
-3307 EPPQIEDASH
+3307 EPPKIEDASH
-3317 PTEMSVAVGTPLELT
+3317 PTEMAVAVGTPLELT
-3332 CVVVGIPV
+3332 CVVAGVPA

-3363 TLRISSMEVAD
+3363 TLHIDSMEVAD

-3380 LAASPAGE
+3380 LATSPAGE

-3400 LSTTGTR
+3400 LGTTGTT
-3407 ETLSITAVRGGQLT
+3407 ETLSITAVPGGQLT
-3421 LECPVDAVPPPHIE
+3421 LECPVDAVPPPYIE
-3435 WHREGSPLQGDA
+3435 WHREGSPLWEDA
-3447 RRQTLDEGRFLRI
+3447 RRQILAEGRFLRI
-3460 QDVGA
+3460 WDVGA
-3465 ADGGEYVCRAGMV
+3465 ADGGEYVCRAGTAT
-3478 LGDSRQSFQV
+3478 GDSRQSFQV
-3488 EIHVAPHIQLG
+3488 EIHVAPHIQPG
-3499 PEEMNVPMNG
+3499 PEEVNVPTNG
-3509 SATLPCQA
+3509 SATLLCQA
-3517 AGWPVPRVTW
+3517 EGWPTPRVTW

-3534 SLRGSSRYELLP
+3534 SLRGTSRLQLLP
-3546 DGSLQIDPV
+3546 DGSLHIDPI

-3581 VLVPPAIAPGPPSLT
+3581 VLVPPAITPGPPSLT
-3596 LLAQQPASLACDVS
+3596 LLAPQPAWLSCDAS
-3610 GSPAPRVRWEK
+3610 GSPAPQVRWEK
-3621 DGRPLNPHLLPGA
+3621 DGHPLNPHLLPGA

-3686 DVAVTRLSPVVL
+3686 DVAVTRLSPAVL
-3698 TCYASGVPP
+3698 TCYASGVPKP
-3707 PTVSWSKDGAQ
+3707 AVSWSKDGAQ

-3725 YRVLHTGALE
+3725 YRVLPTGALE
-3735 IRLALPAHT
+3735 IRQALPVHA
-3744 GHYTCTAR
+3744 GRYTCTAR
-3752 NTAGTARK
+3752 STAGTARK
-3760 HLRLVVHEPPTLKPL
+3760 HLRLVVHEPPALKPL
-3775 PGMVMVMVNTSA
+3775 PGMVMVKVNAST

-3792 ASGIPRPEVTWQKDG
+3792 VSGVPRPEVTWQKDG
-3807 ASITRGPGLKV
+3807 ASIPGGPGLKV
-3818 LPSGQLHLLRASVAD
+3818 LPSGQLHLLRASLAD

-3854 IVQVLPCAARGIPE
+3854 IVQVPPTIAAGPVELAVLEGQDVLLPCTARGVPE

-3875 EGAPVQDRGG
+3875 DGAPVRDRGG

-3894 LLLRHVQEG
+3894 LLLHHVQEG

-3910 TAVNSAGKAVR
+3910 TAVNSAGKAIR
-3921 RLSLRVHA
+3921 RLSLGVHT
-3929 LPTFTRQ
+3929 LPTFTRR
-3936 PGDVVLSQGEQL
+3936 PGDVVLSRGEQL
-3948 ELVCEATGSPEPRI
+3948 ELVCEATGSPEPHI
-3962 SWMADGQPLTEGVS
+3962 SWTADGRPLTEGVS
-3976 GQRGRSTLRRAAAT
+3976 GQRGRSILRRAAAT

-4005 GTIRATSLVSVTEAP
+4005 GTIRATSFVSVMEAP
-4020 IVRGAP
+4020 VVRGAP
-4026 STYRVEPPG
+4026 STYQVEPPG
-4035 GDAVLDCDVRGHPA
+4035 ADVLLDCDTRGHPA

-4057 GVPVVGSRRLR
+4057 GVPVGATRRLR

-4074 LAIRSLGSA
+4074 LAIRNLGGA
-4083 DAGHYRCV
+4083 DVGLYRCV
-4091 AENEAGTA
+4091 AENEVGTA
-4099 AKVVTLALQSAP
+4099 AKVVTLALQSP
-4111 AVAVTPR
+4111 PVVVVTPR
-4118 ALSVRAG
+4118 AVSVRTG

-4136 EPTPSVEWQRDGE
+4136 EPTPSVEWQWDGE

-4169 AIPRDTGTYTCI
+4169 ASPRDTGTYTCI
-4181 ARNALGSAAART
+4181 ARNALGSAAARA
-4193 SLVVQGEPRRMRGS
+4193 SLVVQGEPRRVRGS
-4207 LIGMIN
+4207 LMGVIN
-4213 THEFGVA
+4213 TREFGVA

-4239 SISGVPRH
+4239 TISGVPRH
-4247 VGPLM
+4247 VGSLM

-4265 FTHAGGEVPSGI
+4265 FAHTGGDVPGGI
-4277 LLTWGVFR
+4277 LLARGTFR
-4285 HKSQVEFGTGDLLHI
+4285 HESQVEFGTGDLLRI

-4314 LDSVVSGS
+4314 LDSVLSGS
-4322 VPESIGEATLLL
+4322 VPESIGDATLLL
-4334 QDFSERYVQTGEGRF
+4334 QDFSERYVRTGAGRF
-4349 SGGSVQ
+4349 SGESVQ

-4362 LARARCNHTIEYEPT
+4362 LARARCNHTIEYEPA
-4377 PGPQP
+4377 PGLQP

-4393 QASFDPDS
+4393 QASFDPAS

-4406 QLSTSLDAGDR
+4406 QLSTSLDAGDQ
-4417 CPPGFVLDPQQLHC
+4417 CPPGFVLGPQQLHC

-4453 MGTHRC
+4453 VGTHRC

-4479 CLRFPP
+4479 CLHFPP

-4503 PGTALLPEGK
+4503 PGMVLLPEGE

-4519 GGGIASST
+4519 GGGAAGST
-4527 PWDPLLR
+4527 PWDSLLR
-4534 WLGPSSR
+4534 WLGPGSR
-4541 LRGRSYPRLTLS
+4541 LRSRLHPRLTLS

-4570 FVRRNGTCTDLNE
+4570 FVRRNGTCTDLDE
-4583 CRVPNQCQHEC
+4583 CRVPNQCQHQC

-4614 GKTCHDVDEC
+4614 GKSCQDVDEC
-4624 REGTVRCASGQLCFN
+4624 GEGTLRCASSQLCFN

-4644 RCEDAPCPDGY
+4644 RCEDTPCPDGY

-4666 HCAPDCGTA
+4666 HCAPDCGTD
-4675 GPATLRYVLLPLP
+4675 GPAVLRHVLLPLP
-4688 LGVPTGRDVLRLAP
+4688 LGVPAGHDVLRLAP
-4702 GSALGAHTLF
+4702 GTALGARTLF
-4712 TLLEQDGSSPF
+4712 SLLEQDGGSPF

-4728 GGRGVVATMRPLHA
+4728 QGRGVIATLRPLHA
-4742 PGTHRLRVQ
+4742 PGTHHLRVQ
-4751 ALTPGARQTR
+4751 ALTPGARRAR
-4761 SIFLVIISISPYP
+4761 SIFLIIISISPYP